1 MSESILS
8 FILNWVSTNT
18 IYDGTLFKFQIILL
32 SPEEIQFKA
41 CKGKCPILAFFEPQQ
56 GILITKLDFNN
67 ICNQSVLLHE
77 IIHSFQYL
85 SGSEIQD
92 VFKEKEA
99 YEIQNKFLMELSEK
113 KGLVDLL
120 NVKKCRSLQL
130 NVLR

>member
-1 MSESILS
+1 M
-8 FILNWVSTNT
+8 
-18 IYDGTLFKFQIILL
+18 
-32 SPEEIQFKA
+32 
-41 CKGKCPILAFFEPQQ
+41 AFFEPQQ

-67 ICNQSVLLHE
+67 LCNQSVLLHE

-99 YEIQNKFLMELSEK
+99 YEIQNKFLMQLSEK